1 MIGID
6 AATGKPLSGEAH
18 LRQSIV
24 DILTT
29 PVGSRV
35 MRREYGSMLYRLV
48 DAPLTPALL
57 VQIYAATV
65 DALTK
70 WEPRIRVTRVQAE
83 TADSG
88 HVSLTI
94 TARRLVDGRAVTL
107 EGIVL

>member
-1 MIGID
+1 
-6 AATGKPLSGEAH
+6 
-18 LRQSIV
+18 
-24 DILTT
+24 
-29 PVGSRV
+29 

>member
-6 AATGKPLSGEAH
+6 AATGRRLSGEAH
-18 LRQSIV
+18 MRQSIA
-24 DILTT
+24 DILAT

-35 MRREYGSMLYRLV
+35 MRRDYGSTLYRLV

-70 WEPRIRVTRVQAE
+70 WEPRIRVIRVQAE
-83 TADSG
+83 TAGPG

-107 EGIVL
+107 EGIVV